1 MCVLLKGTLTS
12 GPLPMLGSQQSSEET
27 PTAAPLPEVPLGDV
41 PLRPSAVS
49 SFLNLSSP
57 FQRPH
62 GNVSSTPLLS
72 PKLLVGSK
80 TSLQPP
86 AVLTH
91 HPGGFISV
99 YSKPTSCEQTSKSPH
114 PLLPGLV
121 RASLL
126 PRAFLVA
133 LPGSFCPK
141 LAASNRA
148 INHSQHWVPSS
159 PSFPSTELKRTL
171 REFLLLSCK
180 AGRQLPK
187 KLLQSTRARMSIS
200 GFGNGDPRRPDF

>member
-1 MCVLLKGTLTS
+1 M
-12 GPLPMLGSQQSSEET
+12 
-27 PTAAPLPEVPLGDV
+27 
-41 PLRPSAVS
+41 
-49 SFLNLSSP
+49 
-57 FQRPH
+57 
-62 GNVSSTPLLS
+62 SSTPLLS
-72 PKLLVGSK
+72 PELLVGSK

-148 INHSQHWVPSS
+148 RNPSQHWVPSS

-171 REFLLLSCK
+171 REFLLLSCT

-187 KLLQSTRARMSIS
+187 KSAPKYYSKNEYFRIWKWRSSETRLLRVDTRAAI
-200 GFGNGDPRRPDF
+200 